1 MSLLPTEGP
10 RDLVEALA
18 VSPFYHLIPNR
29 EITPLLSYFSTDHPA
44 PQVHVPSNQRLRGLL
59 DRAIEAVNED
69 PDAYKDAIDA
79 LMKSFGKIDDVK
91 LENVRFKKP
100 VIASEGLGQP
110 GVPTLPP
117 LYAQVLDSVPDVSN
131 DSLVEQTADLKG
143 PQLSHIDGAASAK
156 NYDLLIAE
164 EIERQF
170 SGQKRN
176 INVSSVKSR
185 KRIHLDPE
193 QLTDSTLAG
202 IVDLI
207 DKVGLDDADE
217 VLDAQVCTVEDNKR
231 ILSLEATRQLLHHY
245 TRLAESHRIPE
256 LHLDYIRRT
265 QQLCLNLIKDTELA
279 TLRSLQ
285 ATRLLLIIITT
296 SGLEKRLY
304 TETYISSVVDYVSSV
319 LVELTTTDENAF
331 DEKASFMTKLFQD
344 LTKYVSTATTDER
357 ILTKIEYSCLDVI
370 FGESKESTDVCFSL
384 IQLLVAIFRTYDHQR
399 QFLVHE
405 ILNNFSRIERL
416 GQSTQLSTSQG
427 ITVSSFTISLVK
439 FIQSIDLEYPH
450 TEINEYTKLP
460 KSSNPTA
467 QVNKKRQL
475 ILDNLAG
482 KFTEVKHFAHMIAS
496 FCTEKLISSETK
508 YKTALNILLDD
519 LLNLL
524 ASPEFPGAE
533 TILVSLTTQM
543 IENLTSGSIQSSN
556 EPLALDIIGRVG
568 IHILKLKKEIG
579 FVSSG
584 SFGPLEI
591 PQLAD
596 LTIQSMQL
604 VAANKDYIKWRTLS
618 SLAAI
623 SSRESSGTSRH
634 GFFHSSPDKKP
645 RVSDTES
652 AVHEAV
658 DLLFSQTTPSTSKG
672 ELASYEK
679 LNLLHSLDAC
689 YDEFLSLLTRT
700 LESSKVRLST
710 KAIRVLSSLV
720 NLDLDIFKIPKITVS
735 ISRLL
740 ESNAALSRDAI
751 IELLAKFISS
761 NTDLLE
767 RYYKPICAR
776 TGDESVA
783 VRKRVIRIMKEFL
796 DLTSNVDIKSH
807 FCIRLMRNLE
817 DVEENM
823 RELAQETL
831 YRIWFH
837 PSLTTSRKDVILMM
851 IQVITHTY
859 QTQRLF
865 EQFIFSDVKEGKL
878 LVKQDQLAPLAETTL
893 AIATDLID
901 TKEQKTAEN
910 SLKLLSI
917 FAKIDMDIVT
927 QDSLV
932 SLLPYLSMADSS
944 EDVCFYSLK
953 IIRSVSARSSAF
965 GEGFI
970 RDLQD
975 ILLKRLTKFNVRELH
990 QAVPI
995 LNDLCERSN
1004 SQNRLFNAIASC
1016 IKLLAS
1022 RIGKPDELDQK
1033 SLVVKLLQLFG
1044 CFGAFCD
1051 LEGSRDLIEKA
1062 NVGLKGDE
1070 TVTSLLMRFI
1080 LHFLKEDQGIST
1092 RSAAMKSLLLI
1103 CTYHPKMFLLRPVMR
1118 LLNAEFENGSYRMK
1132 LTILEGFNS
1141 FLLKEDDDAGKRSL
1155 DETHSSEK
1163 RLDVE
1168 VFHGTSHNYIND
1180 SVCLSLIQSF
1190 ITPALELCLQ
1200 DASPLSLT
1208 PVKFLELIMKLGFAN
1223 PKVCAPTIIAL
1234 EASPNKF
1241 VRKIAFGLHKQIFE
1255 KHESLADR
1263 NYVEAFKLAVDYNKK
1278 VGGDKIWENV
1288 LFLRSVYKVVSR
1300 SYSSRKRLILSLVR
1314 LFTIDTSVSD
1324 LQASINTRDTVL
1336 FLVLNLSVL
1345 PFLSLEEVCL
1355 VLYHLD
1361 RSITH
1366 VGIEL
1371 ADRVF
1376 STVGSNSGEGM
1387 SVDNLQLLFVH
1398 SQCYLALI
1406 YLRQTLSAAFA
1417 VSNNVMENFLP
1428 NRVDVE
1434 LRQQPKAVTLIDFPL
1449 ENLELDVNIS
1459 HPSTFGPLFTRFFTS
1474 VKDFTL

>member
-29 EITPLLSYFSTDHPA
+29 EITSLLSYFSTDHPA
-44 PQVHVPSNQRLRGLL
+44 PQVHVPSNQRLKGLL
-59 DRAIEAVNED
+59 DRAIEAVNEN
-69 PDAYKDAIDA
+69 PDAYKDALDA
-79 LMKSFGKIDDVK
+79 LMKSFGKNDDLK
-91 LENVRFKKP
+91 LKNVTFKKP

-110 GVPTLPP
+110 VVPSLPP
-117 LYAQVLDSVPDVSN
+117 LYARVLDSVSDVSS
-131 DSLVEQTADLKG
+131 DSLVEQTADLKV
-143 PQLSHIDGAASAK
+143 PHFSHIDGATSAEK
-156 NYDLLIAE
+156 YDLLIAE

-170 SGQKRN
+170 SSHKRN
-176 INVSSVKSR
+176 LNVSSLKSR

-193 QLTDSTLAG
+193 QLTDSTIAG

-217 VLDAQVCTVEDNKR
+217 VIDAQVCTVEGTKR
-231 ILSLEATRQLLHHY
+231 LLSSEATRLLLHHF
-245 TRLAESHRIPE
+245 TRLAEAHRVPE
-256 LHLDYIRRT
+256 LHLDYIKRT
-265 QQLCLNLIKDTELA
+265 QQLCLNLIKDTEFT
-279 TLRSLQ
+279 TLKALH
-285 ATRLLLIIITT
+285 ATRLLLIIIST
-296 SGLEKRLY
+296 SGLEKRLN
-304 TETYISSVVDYVSSV
+304 TETYISSVVDYVSTV
-319 LVELTTTDENAF
+319 LMELNTTDENAF
-331 DEKASFMTKLFQD
+331 DEKASFITKIFQD
-344 LTKYVSTATTDER
+344 LTKYVSSATTDER
-357 ILTKIEYSCLDVI
+357 ILTKIEFSCLDVI
-370 FGESKESTDVCFSL
+370 FGEAKESMDVCFSL

-405 ILNNFSRIERL
+405 TLNNFSRIERL
-416 GQSTQLSTSQG
+416 GQSKQLSTSQG
-427 ITVSSFTISLVK
+427 ITVSSYTMSLVK
-439 FIQSIDLEYPH
+439 FIQSIDLDYPH
-450 TEINEYTKLP
+450 SEINQYTKLP

-475 ILDNLAG
+475 ILDNLAR
-482 KFTEVKHFAHMIAS
+482 KFTEVKHLAHIIAS

-508 YKTALNILLDD
+508 YKTALNIFLDD
-519 LLNLL
+519 LINLL
-524 ASPEFPGAE
+524 ASTEYPGAE
-533 TILVSLTTQM
+533 TILVSLITQM
-543 IENLTSGSIQSSN
+543 IEELTNGSIQSSN

-568 IHILKLKKEIG
+568 THILKLKKEIG
-579 FVSSG
+579 VVASG
-584 SFGPLEI
+584 CSEPLEI
-591 PQLAD
+591 LHLAD
-596 LTIQSMQL
+596 LTVQSMHL
-604 VAANKDYIKWRTLS
+604 VAANRDYIKWRTLS
-618 SLAAI
+618 KLAAI

-634 GFFHSSPDKKP
+634 GYFHSSPDKKP
-645 RVSDTES
+645 RVSDAES

-658 DLLFSQTTPSTSKG
+658 DLLFSQTSASAGKD
-672 ELASYEK
+672 EQASYKK
-679 LNLLHSLDAC
+679 LNLMHSLDAC
-689 YDEFLSLLTRT
+689 YDDFLSLLTHT
-700 LESSKVRLST
+700 LESPKVRLST
-710 KAIRVLSSLV
+710 KAIKILSNLV

-776 TGDESVA
+776 TEDESVA

-807 FCIRLMRNLE
+807 FCIKLMRNLE

-823 RELAQETL
+823 REVAQDTL

-837 PSLTTSRKDVILMM
+837 PSLIESRKDVILMM
-851 IQVITHTY
+851 IQVITHSY
-859 QTQRLF
+859 KSQRLF
-865 EQFIFSDVKEGKL
+865 EHFILSDVKDGKL
-878 LVKQDQLAPLAETTL
+878 LIKQDQLAVLAETTL

-901 TKEQKTAEN
+901 TEDQKTAEN

-917 FAKIDMDIVT
+917 FAQIDMDIVA
-927 QDSLV
+927 QDSLL
-932 SLLPYLSMADSS
+932 SLLPYLSMANSS

-953 IIRSVSARSSAF
+953 IIRSVSARNVAF
-965 GEGFI
+965 SDGFI

-1004 SQNRLFNAIASC
+1004 TQHRLSNAIASC
-1016 IKLLAS
+1016 IKLLGS
-1022 RIGKPDELDQK
+1022 RIGKPEELDQK

-1062 NVGLKGDE
+1062 NVGLKCDE

-1080 LHFLKEDQGIST
+1080 LHFSKEDKGITT

-1103 CTYHPKMFLLRPVMR
+1103 STYHPKMFLLKPVMR
-1118 LLNAEFENGSYRMK
+1118 LLDIEFKNGSYRMK
-1132 LTILEGFNS
+1132 LTILEGLNS
-1141 FLLKEDDDAGKRSL
+1141 FLLKEDDDAGKRRL
-1155 DETHSSEK
+1155 DETPSSEK

-1168 VFHGTSHNYIND
+1168 AFHGTSHSYIND
-1180 SVCLSLIQSF
+1180 SVCLSLIQRIS
-1190 ITPALELCLQ
+1190 TPVLELCLQ

-1208 PVKFLELIMKLGFAN
+1208 PVRSLELIMKLGFAN
-1223 PKVCAPTIIAL
+1223 PKVYAPTIIAL

-1263 NYVEAFKLAVDYNKK
+1263 NYVEAFKLAVKYNRK
-1278 VGGDKIWENV
+1278 VAGDNIWQNV

-1300 SYSSRKRLILSLVR
+1300 SYSSKKRLILSLVC

-1324 LQASINTRDTVL
+1324 LQASINTRDTIL

-1366 VGIEL
+1366 EGIEL

-1406 YLRQTLSAAFA
+1406 YLRQTLSSAFA
-1417 VSNNVMENFLP
+1417 VSNNVMESFLP

-1459 HPSTFGPLFTRFFTS
+1459 HPSSFGPLFTRFVTS
-1474 VKDFTL
+1474 VKDFTF